1 MSNVAKVKS
10 TFYFSFYIML
20 FSFVQF
26 YCPLIF
32 LDLVC
37 TNCTA
42 PTHGAQCTRGSGQAP
57 SHSRK
62 SIDSVDTLCYNVAV
76 KIKFFPT

>member
-37 TNCTA
+37 TNYTA
-42 PTHGAQCTRGSGQAP
+42 PTQRRAAY
-57 SHSRK
+57 SRERSSSLSLPK
-62 SIDSVDTLCYNVAV
+62 
-76 KIKFFPT
+76 KH